1 MINNIIKGIAKALN
15 DEFGNDE
22 TNKTIYLDV
31 NRQGLEEP
39 CFLIKCL
46 KPSNTRFLGNRR
58 KLNNQFAI
66 QYITSEE
73 NIEPLQECNDVA
85 DRLMYALDMIE
96 VEGDL
101 IHGTNPDVNIT
112 DGVLTFTINYN
123 FFGYK
128 VTDKDP
134 TFENIDMKGG
144 LNNG

>member
-85 DRLMYALDMIE
+85 DRLMYALDMT
-96 VEGDL
+96 
-101 IHGTNPDVNIT
+101 HHH
-112 DGVLTFTINYN
+112 
-123 FFGYK
+123 
-128 VTDKDP
+128 
-134 TFENIDMKGG
+134 ID
-144 LNNG
+144 